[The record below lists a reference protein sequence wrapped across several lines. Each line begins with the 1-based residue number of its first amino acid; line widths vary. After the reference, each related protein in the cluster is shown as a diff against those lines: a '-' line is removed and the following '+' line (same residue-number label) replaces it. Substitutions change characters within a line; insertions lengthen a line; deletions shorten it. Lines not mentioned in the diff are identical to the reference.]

1 MTSEVAI
8 VNRTAVALAADSALT
23 VKNEKVWNNTNK
35 LFSVSDKND
44 IGVMIFGS
52 GSHCTVSWEI
62 MIKRFRKYLG
72 GKVFNKF
79 DDCVAEFREFIEKF
93 EVPNDGENE
102 LNVLSVVVDA
112 VDDCCASLNGT
123 KLDRRQQFDDAVDVQ
138 IEEVYERELVLN
150 DYNVADFSE
159 QYYEIIR
166 TFAKEQA
173 ETHLTKPILKK
184 LVRLCFE
191 RVCRSFRSALDT
203 GVVFAGYGEQDIFPI
218 VEHLVVDGV
227 VDGHVRVWRQQ
238 KCDLNA
244 TESKRSYVMSFAQ
257 SDIAQLF
264 MEGIQPEYLR
274 FFDIA
279 IEGLLNSKSSELIK
293 NYVPADNHVVEQKLQ
308 EAENSQLV
316 KSLMEEFE
324 RVRAEM
330 TTQPMLRIVSSLP
343 KEEMA
348 AMAEAIVEVTSLK
361 RKIDST
367 LETVGGPVD
376 VALISKADGFVWIKR
391 KHYFSTELNRDFI
404 ERRHNRYYGRENDER
419 ER

>member
-52 GSHCTVSWEI
+52 GAHCTVSWEI

-72 GKVFNKF
+72 GRVFSKL

-93 EVPNDGENE
+93 DVPKDSENE
-102 LNVLSVVVDA
+102 LNALSVVVDA
-112 VDDCCASLNGT
+112 IDDCCRSLDGT
-123 KLDRRQQFDDAVDVQ
+123 KLDRRQQFDMAVDIQ
-138 IEEVYERELVLN
+138 IEEVYEREVVLPE
-150 DYNVADFSE
+150 YKISDFSK
-159 QYYEIIR
+159 QYYDVIR
-166 TFAKEQA
+166 NFAKEQA

-191 RVCRSFRSALDT
+191 RVCRSFESTLNT
-203 GVVFAGYGEQDIFPI
+203 GVVFAGYGEDDIFPI
-218 VEHLVVDGV
+218 VDHLVVDGV
-227 VDGHVRVWRQQ
+227 IDGHVRVWRRE
-238 KCDLNA
+238 KCDLNEKDS
-244 TESKRSYVMSFAQ
+244 TRSYVMSFAQ

-264 MEGIQPEYLR
+264 MEGIQPEYLS

-279 IEGLLNSKSSELIK
+279 IEGLLNSKSSELIQ
-293 NYVPADNHVVEQKLQ
+293 NYVPPANRVVEKKLQ
-308 EAENSQLV
+308 EAENAESV
-316 KSLMEEFE
+316 KSLMEKFD
-324 RVRAEM
+324 RLRAEI

-404 ERRHNRYYGRENDER
+404 ERRHSRYYGR
-419 ER
+419 